1 MRRGLIASSSQAR
14 EAIDAGEVIVGGVFA
29 SSPSRLVSP
38 DEPVRLM
45 PPAPR
50 FASRGGI
57 KLDAAIDT
65 FGISVHAQRALDVG
79 SSTGGFTSCL
89 LQKGVGEVVAVDVG
103 RCQFREN
110 LSGDKRVVLMERT
123 DIRNLTLDMVGG
135 SGFGLIVVDV
145 AFVSLTKVLTKL
157 IQELALP
164 LADLILLIKP
174 QFELAHAEVSKGK
187 GVIRDEKLWY
197 KSLCKVAESLSANG
211 ANLVDGM
218 VSPITGASG
227 NVEFFFHAVA
237 LSSPPLPPFS
247 TADIK
252 NLAHS
257 AKVLNLFE

>member
-1 MRRGLIASSSQAR
+1 
-14 EAIDAGEVIVGGVFA
+14 
-29 SSPSRLVSP
+29 
-38 DEPVRLM
+38 M